1 LIKSLQK
8 LVQLYLLLQQQ
19 LRTFSLKMQKLSPI
33 EVNEICDELGENY
46 PKSIEQV
53 HGGDIHNAW
62 RIEFSNKKLFLKRNI
77 RNKKFLEFEKYCLQ
91 NLRKYINQEN
101 LVIPEVIAYKNIKN
115 IEILLIEWIDMHNFD
130 QKKLGKGLGE
140 LHLKSAESNPK
151 MFGFPVE
158 GFIGTTD
165 QKKGLEDNWI
175 DCFLNLRIIPQL
187 LSLKSRILDKEIINK
202 VKEKIKS
209 ELLNH
214 KPINSLVHGDLW
226 SGNAGIDKSGKGV
239 IFDPASWWADNEVD
253 IAMTKLF
260 GGFRKEFY
268 EEYYRIFPIKEGFE
282 KRIIIYNFYHILN
295 HANMFGGGYLK
306 QVKDYVKAILN
317 M

>member
-1 LIKSLQK
+1 
-8 LVQLYLLLQQQ
+8 
-19 LRTFSLKMQKLSPI
+19 MQKLSPI
-33 EVNEICDELGENY
+33 EINEICEELGETY

-53 HGGDIHNAW
+53 HGGDIHSAW

-214 KPINSLVHGDLW
+214 KPINALVHGDLW
-226 SGNAGIDKSGKGV
+226 SGNAGMDRNGKGV

-268 EEYYRIFPIKEGFE
+268 EEYHRIFPIKNGFE

-306 QVKDYVKAILN
+306 QVEDYVKAILN

>member
-1 LIKSLQK
+1 
-8 LVQLYLLLQQQ
+8 
-19 LRTFSLKMQKLSPI
+19 MQKLSPI
-33 EVNEICDELGENY
+33 EINEICEELGETY

-53 HGGDIHNAW
+53 HGGDIHSAW

-151 MFGFPVE
+151 KFGFPVE

-165 QKKGLEDNWI
+165 QKKGFEDNWI

-187 LSLKSRILDKEIINK
+187 LILKSTTLDKEIINK
-202 VKEKIKS
+202 VKEKIKTV
-209 ELLNH
+209 LLNH
-214 KPINSLVHGDLW
+214 EPINTLVHGDLW
-226 SGNAGIDKSGKGV
+226 SGNAGMDKSGKGV

-268 EEYYRIFPIKEGFE
+268 EEYHKIFPIKNGFE

-306 QVKDYVKAILN
+306 QVEDYVKAILN

>member
-1 LIKSLQK
+1 
-8 LVQLYLLLQQQ
+8 
-19 LRTFSLKMQKLSPI
+19 MQKLSPI
-33 EVNEICDELGENY
+33 EINEICEELGETY

-187 LSLKSRILDKEIINK
+187 LSLKSRILDKEIISK

-214 KPINSLVHGDLW
+214 KPINALVHGDLW
-226 SGNAGIDKSGKGV
+226 SGNVGMDKNGKGV

-268 EEYYRIFPIKEGFE
+268 EEYHKIFPIKNGFE

-295 HANMFGGGYLK
+295 HANMFGGGYLN

>member
-1 LIKSLQK
+1 
-8 LVQLYLLLQQQ
+8 
-19 LRTFSLKMQKLSPI
+19 MQKLSPI
-33 EVNEICDELGENY
+33 EVNEICDELGETY

-53 HGGDIHNAW
+53 HGGDIHSAW
-62 RIEFSNKKLFLKRNI
+62 QIEFSNKKLFLKRNI

-101 LVIPEVIAYKNIKN
+101 FVIPEVIAYKNIQN
-115 IEILLIEWIDMHNFD
+115 VEILLIEWIDMQNFA
-130 QKKLGKGLGE
+130 QKNLGKGLGE
-140 LHLKSAESNPK
+140 MHLKSSESNPK

-165 QKKGLEDNWI
+165 QKKGWEDNWI
-175 DCFLNLRIIPQL
+175 DCFLKLRIIPQL
-187 LSLKSRILDKEIINK
+187 LILESKILEKEIINK
-202 VKEKIKS
+202 IKDKIKS

-214 KPINSLVHGDLW
+214 KPTNALVHGDLW
-226 SGNAGIDKSGKGV
+226 SGNAGMDKSGKGV

-260 GGFRKEFY
+260 GGFKKEFY
-268 EEYYRIFPIKEGFE
+268 EEYHKIFPIKKGFE

-306 QVKDYVKAILN
+306 QVEDYVKAILN

>member
-1 LIKSLQK
+1 
-8 LVQLYLLLQQQ
+8 
-19 LRTFSLKMQKLSPI
+19 MQKLSPI
-33 EVNEICDELGENY
+33 EINEICEELGETY

-53 HGGDIHNAW
+53 YGGDIHNAW
-62 RIEFSNKKLFLKRNI
+62 RIEFSNKNLFLKRNI

-101 LVIPEVIAYKNIKN
+101 LVIPEVIAYKNKKN
-115 IEILLIEWIDMHNFD
+115 IEILLTEWIDMHNFD

-140 LHLKSAESNPK
+140 LHLKSTESNPK
-151 MFGFPVE
+151 MFGFPVK

-165 QKKGLEDNWI
+165 QKKGFEDNWI

-187 LSLKSRILDKEIINK
+187 LILKSTTLNKEIIEK
-202 VKEKIKS
+202 VQEKIKS

-214 KPINSLVHGDLW
+214 KPINALVHGDLW
-226 SGNAGIDKSGKGV
+226 SGNAGVDKSGRGV

-268 EEYYRIFPIKEGFE
+268 EEYHRIFPIKNGFE

-295 HANMFGGGYLK
+295 HANMFGGGYLN
-306 QVKDYVKAILN
+306 QVEDYVKAILN

>member
-1 LIKSLQK
+1 
-8 LVQLYLLLQQQ
+8 
-19 LRTFSLKMQKLSPI
+19 MQKLSPI
-33 EVNEICDELGENY
+33 EINEICEELGETY

-53 HGGDIHNAW
+53 HGGDIHSAW

-165 QKKGLEDNWI
+165 QKKGFEDNWI

-214 KPINSLVHGDLW
+214 KPINALVHGDLW
-226 SGNAGIDKSGKGV
+226 SGNAGMDKSGRGV

-268 EEYYRIFPIKEGFE
+268 EEYHRIFPIKNGFE

-295 HANMFGGGYLK
+295 HANMFGGGYLN
-306 QVKDYVKAILN
+306 QVEDYVKAILN

>member
-1 LIKSLQK
+1 
-8 LVQLYLLLQQQ
+8 
-19 LRTFSLKMQKLSPI
+19 MQKLSPT
-33 EVNEICDELGENY
+33 EVSEICNELGEAY
-46 PKSIEQV
+46 PKKLEQV
-53 HGGDIHNAW
+53 HGGDIHSAW
-62 RIEFSNKKLFLKRNI
+62 KIEFANKKLFLKRNNK
-77 RNKKFLEFEKYCLQ
+77 NKKFLEFEKYCLQ
-91 NLRKYINQEN
+91 NLRKFINQEN

-140 LHLKSAESNPK
+140 MHLKSSESNPK
-151 MFGFPVE
+151 MFGSHVE

-165 QKKGLEDNWI
+165 QKKGWEDNWI

-187 LSLKSRILDKEIINK
+187 LTLKSSILDKEIINK
-202 VKEKIKS
+202 VLEKIKL

-214 KPINSLVHGDLW
+214 KPINALVHGDLW
-226 SGNAGIDKSGKGV
+226 SGNAGMEKSGKGV

-268 EEYYRIFPIKEGFE
+268 EEYHKIFPTKKGFD

-295 HANMFGGGYLK
+295 HANMFGGSYFY
-306 QVKDYVKAILN
+306 QVKDYAKEILD

>member
-1 LIKSLQK
+1 
-8 LVQLYLLLQQQ
+8 
-19 LRTFSLKMQKLSPI
+19 MQKLSPI
-33 EVNEICDELGENY
+33 EINEICEELGETY

-53 HGGDIHNAW
+53 HGGDIHYAW

-187 LSLKSRILDKEIINK
+187 LILKSRILDREIIYK
-202 VKEKIKS
+202 VKEKIKL

-214 KPINSLVHGDLW
+214 KPINALVHGDLW
-226 SGNAGIDKSGKGV
+226 SGNAGMDKNGRGV

-268 EEYYRIFPIKEGFE
+268 EEYHRIFPLKNGFE

-295 HANMFGGGYLK
+295 HANMFGGGYLN
-306 QVKDYVKAILN
+306 QVEDYVKAILN

>member
-1 LIKSLQK
+1 
-8 LVQLYLLLQQQ
+8 
-19 LRTFSLKMQKLSPI
+19 MQKLSPI
-33 EVNEICDELGENY
+33 EINEICEELGETY

-53 HGGDIHNAW
+53 HGGDIHSVW
-62 RIEFSNKKLFLKRNI
+62 RIEFSTKKLFLKRNI
-77 RNKKFLEFEKYCLQ
+77 RNKKFLEFEKYCLK
-91 NLRKYINQEN
+91 NLKKYINPEN

-140 LHLKSAESNPK
+140 MHLQSAESNPK
-151 MFGFPVE
+151 MFGLEIE

-165 QKKGLEDNWI
+165 QKKGWEDNWI

-187 LSLKSRILDKEIINK
+187 LILESTILDKEIINK

-214 KPINSLVHGDLW
+214 NPINALVHGDLW
-226 SGNAGIDKSGKGV
+226 SGNAGIEKSGKGV

-260 GGFRKEFY
+260 GGFGKEFY
-268 EEYYRIFPIKEGFE
+268 EEYHRIFPKKSGFE

-295 HANMFGGGYLK
+295 HANMFGGGYLR
-306 QVKDYVKAILN
+306 QVKDYVKAILK

>member
-1 LIKSLQK
+1 
-8 LVQLYLLLQQQ
+8 
-19 LRTFSLKMQKLSPI
+19 MQKLSPI
-33 EVNEICDELGENY
+33 EINEICEELGETY
-46 PKSIEQV
+46 PKSIEEV
-53 HGGDIHNAW
+53 HGGDIHSAW
-62 RIEFSNKKLFLKRNI
+62 RIEFSKKKLFLKRNI
-77 RNKKFLEFEKYCLQ
+77 RNKKLLEFEKYCLQ
-91 NLRKYINQEN
+91 NLRKYMNQEN

-115 IEILLIEWIDMHNFD
+115 TEILLIEWIDMHNFD

-187 LSLKSRILDKEIINK
+187 LILKSTILDKEIINK

-209 ELLNH
+209 ELMDH
-214 KPINSLVHGDLW
+214 KPINALVHGDLW

-239 IFDPASWWADNEVD
+239 LFDPASWWADNEVD

-268 EEYYRIFPIKEGFE
+268 EEYHRIFPIKNGFE

-295 HANMFGGGYLK
+295 HANMFGGGYLN
-306 QVKDYVKAILN
+306 QVEDYVKAILN

>member
-1 LIKSLQK
+1 
-8 LVQLYLLLQQQ
+8 
-19 LRTFSLKMQKLSPI
+19 MQKLSPI
-33 EVNEICDELGENY
+33 EINEICEELGETY

-91 NLRKYINQEN
+91 NLREYINQEN

-165 QKKGLEDNWI
+165 QKKGMEDNWI

-214 KPINSLVHGDLW
+214 KPINALVHGDLW
-226 SGNAGIDKSGKGV
+226 SGNAGMDKNGKGV

-268 EEYYRIFPIKEGFE
+268 EEYHRIFPIKNGFE

-295 HANMFGGGYLK
+295 HANMFGGGYLN
-306 QVKDYVKAILN
+306 QVEDYVKAILN

>member
-1 LIKSLQK
+1 
-8 LVQLYLLLQQQ
+8 
-19 LRTFSLKMQKLSPI
+19 MQKLSLI
-33 EVNEICDELGENY
+33 EVNEICDELGETY

-53 HGGDIHNAW
+53 HGGDIHSAW
-62 RIEFSNKKLFLKRNI
+62 QIEFSKRKLFLKKNI

-91 NLRKYINQEN
+91 NLRKFINQEN
-101 LVIPEVIAYKNIKN
+101 LVLPEVIAYKNIEN
-115 IEILLIEWIDMHNFD
+115 IEILLIEWIDMYNFD

-140 LHLKSAESNPK
+140 MHLKSAESNPK
-151 MFGFPVE
+151 MFGSAVE

-165 QKKGLEDNWI
+165 QKKGWKDNWI

-187 LSLKSRILDKEIINK
+187 LILESTILDKETINK
-202 VKEKIKS
+202 VQDKIKS

-226 SGNAGIDKSGKGV
+226 SGNVGTEKNGKGV

-268 EEYYRIFPIKEGFE
+268 EEYHKIFPIKNGFE

>member
-1 LIKSLQK
+1 
-8 LVQLYLLLQQQ
+8 
-19 LRTFSLKMQKLSPI
+19 MQKLSPI
-33 EVNEICDELGENY
+33 EINEICEELGETY

-53 HGGDIHNAW
+53 HGGDIHSAW
-62 RIEFSNKKLFLKRNI
+62 RIEFSNKKLFLKKNI

-91 NLRKYINQEN
+91 NLRKHINQEN
-101 LVIPEVIAYKNIKN
+101 LVIPEVIAYKKIKN

-165 QKKGLEDNWI
+165 QKKGFEDNWI

-187 LSLKSRILDKEIINK
+187 LILKSTTLDKEIINK
-202 VKEKIKS
+202 IKEKIKS

-214 KPINSLVHGDLW
+214 KPINALVHGDLW
-226 SGNAGIDKSGKGV
+226 SGNAGLDKSGRGV

-268 EEYYRIFPIKEGFE
+268 EEYHKIFPIKEGFE

-295 HANMFGGGYLK
+295 HANMFGGGYSK
-306 QVKDYVKAILN
+306 QVEDYVNAIFN

>member
-1 LIKSLQK
+1 
-8 LVQLYLLLQQQ
+8 
-19 LRTFSLKMQKLSPI
+19 MQKLSPI
-33 EVNEICDELGENY
+33 EINEICEELGETY

-53 HGGDIHNAW
+53 HGGDIHSAW

-101 LVIPEVIAYKNIKN
+101 LVIPEVIAYKKVKN
-115 IEILLIEWIDMHNFD
+115 IEILLIEWIDMENFD

-165 QKKGLEDNWI
+165 QKKGLRDNWI

-187 LSLKSRILDKEIINK
+187 LILKSTNLDKEIINK

-209 ELLNH
+209 ELLYH
-214 KPINSLVHGDLW
+214 KPVNSLVHGDLW
-226 SGNAGIDKSGKGV
+226 SGNIGIDKSGKGV

-268 EEYYRIFPIKEGFE
+268 EEYHRIFPIKKGFE

>member
-1 LIKSLQK
+1 
-8 LVQLYLLLQQQ
+8 
-19 LRTFSLKMQKLSPI
+19 MQKLSPI
-33 EVNEICDELGENY
+33 EINEICEELGETY
-46 PKSIEQV
+46 PKSIEEV
-53 HGGDIHNAW
+53 HGGDIHSAW

-101 LVIPEVIAYKNIKN
+101 LVIPQVIAYKNVKN
-115 IEILLIEWIDMHNFD
+115 IEFLLIEWIDMHNFD

-187 LSLKSRILDKEIINK
+187 LILKSTILDKETTTQ
-202 VKEKIKS
+202 VTEKIKL

-214 KPINSLVHGDLW
+214 KPINTLVHGDLW
-226 SGNAGIDKSGKGV
+226 SGNAGMDKTGRGV

-268 EEYYRIFPIKEGFE
+268 EEYHRFFPIRNGFE

-295 HANMFGGGYLK
+295 HANMFGGGYLN
-306 QVKDYVKAILN
+306 QVEDYVKAILN

>member
-1 LIKSLQK
+1 
-8 LVQLYLLLQQQ
+8 
-19 LRTFSLKMQKLSPI
+19 MQKLSPI
-33 EVNEICDELGENY
+33 EVNEICDELGETY
-46 PKSIEQV
+46 PKSIELV
-53 HGGDIHNAW
+53 HGGDIHSAW
-62 RIEFSNKKLFLKRNI
+62 QIEFSNRKLFLKKNI

-91 NLRKYINQEN
+91 NLRKFINQEN
-101 LVIPEVIAYKNIKN
+101 LVLPEVITYKNIEN
-115 IEILLIEWIDMHNFD
+115 IEILLIEWIDMYNFD

-140 LHLKSAESNPK
+140 MHLKSAESNPK
-151 MFGFPVE
+151 MFGSSVE

-165 QKKGLEDNWI
+165 QKKGWNDNWI
-175 DCFLNLRIIPQL
+175 DCFLNLRIKPQL
-187 LSLKSRILDKEIINK
+187 LILESKILDKEIINK
-202 VKEKIKS
+202 VQDKIKS

-226 SGNAGIDKSGKGV
+226 LGNVGTEKNGKGV

-253 IAMTKLF
+253 IAMTRLF

-268 EEYYRIFPIKEGFE
+268 EEYHRIFPIKKGFE

-306 QVKDYVKAILN
+306 QVKNYIKAILN

>member
-1 LIKSLQK
+1 
-8 LVQLYLLLQQQ
+8 
-19 LRTFSLKMQKLSPI
+19 MQKLSPI
-33 EVNEICDELGENY
+33 EINEICEELGEKY

-77 RNKKFLEFEKYCLQ
+77 RNKKFLKFEKYCLQ

-165 QKKGLEDNWI
+165 QKKGMEDNWI

-214 KPINSLVHGDLW
+214 KPINALVHGDLW
-226 SGNAGIDKSGKGV
+226 SGNAGMDKNGKGV

-268 EEYYRIFPIKEGFE
+268 EEYHRIFPLKNGFE

-295 HANMFGGGYLK
+295 HANMFGGG
-306 QVKDYVKAILN
+306 
-317 M
+317 

>member
-1 LIKSLQK
+1 
-8 LVQLYLLLQQQ
+8 
-19 LRTFSLKMQKLSPI
+19 MQKLSPI
-33 EVNEICDELGENY
+33 EINEICEELGETY

-53 HGGDIHNAW
+53 HGGDIHSAW

-214 KPINSLVHGDLW
+214 KPINALVHGDLW
-226 SGNAGIDKSGKGV
+226 SGNAGMDKNGKGV

-268 EEYYRIFPIKEGFE
+268 EEYHRIFPIKNGFE

-306 QVKDYVKAILN
+306 QVEDYVKAILN

>member
-1 LIKSLQK
+1 
-8 LVQLYLLLQQQ
+8 
-19 LRTFSLKMQKLSPI
+19 MQKLSPI
-33 EVNEICDELGENY
+33 EINEICEELGETY

-214 KPINSLVHGDLW
+214 KPINALVHGDLW
-226 SGNAGIDKSGKGV
+226 SGNAGMDKNGKGV

-268 EEYYRIFPIKEGFE
+268 DEYHKVFPIKNGFE

-295 HANMFGGGYLK
+295 HANMFGGAYIE

>member
-1 LIKSLQK
+1 
-8 LVQLYLLLQQQ
+8 
-19 LRTFSLKMQKLSPI
+19 MQKLSPI
-33 EVNEICDELGENY
+33 EINEICEELGETY

-151 MFGFPVE
+151 MFGCPVE

-165 QKKGLEDNWI
+165 QKKGFEDNWI

-187 LSLKSRILDKEIINK
+187 LILKSTTLDKETTTQVI
-202 VKEKIKS
+202 EKIKS

-214 KPINSLVHGDLW
+214 KPVNALVHGDLW
-226 SGNAGIDKSGKGV
+226 SGNAGMDKNGKGV

-268 EEYYRIFPIKEGFE
+268 EEYHRIFPIKNGFE

-295 HANMFGGGYLK
+295 HANMFGGGYLN
-306 QVKDYVKAILN
+306 QVEDYVKAILN

>member
-1 LIKSLQK
+1 
-8 LVQLYLLLQQQ
+8 
-19 LRTFSLKMQKLSPI
+19 MQKLSLI
-33 EVNEICDELGENY
+33 EINEICQELGETY
-46 PKSIEQV
+46 PKSIEPV
-53 HGGDIHNAW
+53 PGGDIHSAW
-62 RIEFSNKKLFLKRNI
+62 RIEFSNKKLFLKKNI

-91 NLRKYINQEN
+91 NLSKYINREN
-101 LVIPEVIAYKNIKN
+101 LVIPEVIAYKVIKN
-115 IEILLIEWIDMHNFD
+115 KEILLIEWVDMHNFD

-165 QKKGLEDNWI
+165 QKKGSEDNWI

-187 LSLKSRILDKEIINK
+187 LILKSTILDKEIINK
-202 VKEKIKS
+202 VKEKIKL

-214 KPINSLVHGDLW
+214 KPINALVHGDLW
-226 SGNAGIDKSGKGV
+226 SGNAGTDKSGKGV
-239 IFDPASWWADNEVD
+239 IFDPTSWWADSEVD

-268 EEYYRIFPIKEGFE
+268 EEYHRIFPVKEGFE

-306 QVKDYVKAILN
+306 QVKDYVMAILN

>member
-1 LIKSLQK
+1 
-8 LVQLYLLLQQQ
+8 
-19 LRTFSLKMQKLSPI
+19 MQKLSPI
-33 EVNEICDELGENY
+33 EINEICEELGETY

-91 NLRKYINQEN
+91 NLRKYINHEN

-187 LSLKSRILDKEIINK
+187 LSLKSRILDKETINK

-214 KPINSLVHGDLW
+214 KPTNALVHGDLW
-226 SGNAGIDKSGKGV
+226 SGNAGMDRNGKGV

-268 EEYYRIFPIKEGFE
+268 EEYHRIFPIKNGFE

-295 HANMFGGGYLK
+295 HANMFGGGYLN
-306 QVKDYVKAILN
+306 QVEDYVKAILN

>member
-1 LIKSLQK
+1 
-8 LVQLYLLLQQQ
+8 
-19 LRTFSLKMQKLSPI
+19 MQKLSPI
-33 EVNEICDELGENY
+33 EINEICEELGETY

-77 RNKKFLEFEKYCLQ
+77 RNKKFLKFEKYCLQ

-187 LSLKSRILDKEIINK
+187 LSLKSRILDKETINK

-214 KPINSLVHGDLW
+214 KPINTLVHGDLW
-226 SGNAGIDKSGKGV
+226 SGNAGMDKNGKGV

-268 EEYYRIFPIKEGFE
+268 EEYHRIFPIKKGFE

-295 HANMFGGGYLK
+295 HANMFGGGYIN
-306 QVKDYVKAILN
+306 QVEDYIKAILN

>member
-1 LIKSLQK
+1 
-8 LVQLYLLLQQQ
+8 
-19 LRTFSLKMQKLSPI
+19 MQKLSPI
-33 EVNEICDELGENY
+33 EINEICEELGETY

-151 MFGFPVE
+151 MFGFHVE

-165 QKKGLEDNWI
+165 QKKGLKDNWI

-214 KPINSLVHGDLW
+214 KPINALVHGDLW
-226 SGNAGIDKSGKGV
+226 SGNAGMDKNGKGV

-268 EEYYRIFPIKEGFE
+268 EEYHRIFPIKNGFE

-295 HANMFGGGYLK
+295 HANMFGGGYLN
-306 QVKDYVKAILN
+306 QVEDYVKAILN

>member
-1 LIKSLQK
+1 
-8 LVQLYLLLQQQ
+8 
-19 LRTFSLKMQKLSPI
+19 MQKLSPI
-33 EVNEICDELGENY
+33 EINEICEELGETY

-101 LVIPEVIAYKNIKN
+101 LIIPEVIAYKNIKN

-187 LSLKSRILDKEIINK
+187 LSLKSRILDEEIINK
-202 VKEKIKS
+202 VKEKIQS

-214 KPINSLVHGDLW
+214 KPINALVHGDLW
-226 SGNAGIDKSGKGV
+226 SGNAGIDKNGKGV

-268 EEYYRIFPIKEGFE
+268 EEYHRIFPIKNGFE

-295 HANMFGGGYLK
+295 HANMFGGGYLN
-306 QVKDYVKAILN
+306 QVEDYVKAILK

>member
-1 LIKSLQK
+1 
-8 LVQLYLLLQQQ
+8 
-19 LRTFSLKMQKLSPI
+19 MQKLSPI
-33 EVNEICDELGENY
+33 EINEICEELGETY

-202 VKEKIKS
+202 VKEKIQS

-214 KPINSLVHGDLW
+214 KPINALVHGDLW
-226 SGNAGIDKSGKGV
+226 SGNAGMDKNGRGV

-268 EEYYRIFPIKEGFE
+268 EEYHKIFPVKNGFE

-295 HANMFGGGYLK
+295 HANMFGGGYLN
-306 QVKDYVKAILN
+306 QVEDYVKAILN

>member
-1 LIKSLQK
+1 
-8 LVQLYLLLQQQ
+8 
-19 LRTFSLKMQKLSPI
+19 MQKLSPI
-33 EVNEICDELGENY
+33 EINEICEELGETY

-101 LVIPEVIAYKNIKN
+101 LVIPEVVAYKNIKN
-115 IEILLIEWIDMHNFD
+115 IEILLIEWIDIHNFN

-214 KPINSLVHGDLW
+214 KPINALVHGDLW
-226 SGNAGIDKSGKGV
+226 SGNAGMDRNGRGV

-268 EEYYRIFPIKEGFE
+268 EEYHRIFPIKNGFE

-295 HANMFGGGYLK
+295 HANMFGGGYLN
-306 QVKDYVKAILN
+306 QVEDYVKAILN

>member
-1 LIKSLQK
+1 
-8 LVQLYLLLQQQ
+8 
-19 LRTFSLKMQKLSPI
+19 MQKLSPI
-33 EVNEICDELGENY
+33 EINEICEELGETY

-53 HGGDIHNAW
+53 HGGDIHSAW

-165 QKKGLEDNWI
+165 QKKGMEDNWI

-187 LSLKSRILDKEIINK
+187 LILKSTTLDREIINK

-214 KPINSLVHGDLW
+214 KPINALVHGDLW
-226 SGNAGIDKSGKGV
+226 SGNAGMDKNGKGV

-268 EEYYRIFPIKEGFE
+268 EEYHRIFPIKNGFE

-295 HANMFGGGYLK
+295 HANMFGGGYLN
-306 QVKDYVKAILN
+306 QVEDYVKAILN